1 MNETTA
7 APTPAASDLYDDITT
22 NVLSLGTGKGAAGGG
37 RIPPGLIVASLFL
50 NDRTVF
56 KRVERGLTHLP
67 SDPNRG
73 AAEIVIL
80 PAGPELARVSAG
92 IAWLD
97 AETGKWTVVIGESLA
112 PRTDIDLWR
121 DEAGEAGAAIAVD
134 GPRGFS
140 RLFGEKFT
148 AIRAPITDAP
158 SYDDLLGDPA
168 LPDALRALREGI
180 RRRRIIRVDDAPLR
194 IVTPQS
200 TSMNEPGAG
209 LTADDPAIALPQFRF
224 VFTEAEEFKRVRA
237 ALEEPAPDTHDLYG
251 EAIIIPIGEGLRT
264 QDSGLS
270 GEQGPPQS
278 SVLSP
283 QSSAD
288 PEVAVVGAMAWRRVS
303 TGWTVVAGRVRTR
316 SSLVDRWLDDG
327 EGDQRTRVLLATV
340 NKRGSTEQPVA
351 IDVLCRVTDLRPEM
365 QGEDAPIV
373 AFAPEQE
380 PVVTLIRAA
389 AFQLADDAA
398 AFAAAPED
406 VRGVLSTQRN
416 AGQWT
421 DDGRNQKL
429 ST

>member
-7 APTPAASDLYDDITT
+7 ATTPAASDLYDDITT
-22 NVLSLGTGKGAAGGG
+22 NVLSLGTGKGATGGG

-50 NDRTVF
+50 NDRAVF

-73 AAEIVIL
+73 AAEIIVL

-97 AETGKWTVVIGESLA
+97 AEMGKWTVVIGESLA

-121 DEAGEAGAAIAVD
+121 DEAGEAGAAIALD

-148 AIRAPITDAP
+148 AIRAPITAVP
-158 SYDDLLGDPA
+158 SYENLLGDAA

-180 RRRRIIRVDDAPLR
+180 RRRRIARVDDAPLR

-237 ALEEPAPDTHDLYG
+237 ALEEPALDTHDLYG

-264 QDSGLS
+264 EDSGLS
-270 GEQGPPQS
+270 EEQATES
-278 SVLSP
+278 LVLSP
-283 QSSAD
+283 QSSDSD

-303 TGWTVVAGRVRTR
+303 TGWTVVTGRVRTR

-365 QGEDAPIV
+365 QDEGAPVV

-389 AFQLADDAA
+389 AFQLAGDDV

-406 VRGVLSTQRN
+406 VRGVLTTEYSFAARGSGN
-416 AGQWT
+416 A
-421 DDGRNQKL
+421 L
-429 ST
+429 P